1 MKQKMSRS
9 HHLTWAN
16 MPCLCLKILTVWLGS
31 HSSAAFAEVVT
42 SAELTAR
49 AQLAA
54 NPYLAAGEDTEAA
67 GATIAFTP
75 NVKVTGELSSLDV
88 TGRVSHT
95 EFSRRY
101 RSATSYGATATFL
114 QKISSKLDM
123 RAGANFDSL
132 IVGADDIFTTP
143 TEEGGLIPFD
153 PALNVLQQRRKLY
166 GSNIGFQYRPS
177 ASDQFDVG
185 FSSSAT
191 RFGRSALLPAVARN
205 FNGLAGRIAYSR
217 RVSSRTMLGI
227 SAAASDS
234 NYLRRIEGDAK
245 DYSIQA
251 TANVKFSSRISMTVG
266 AGPSFASFRLPAGGK
281 VSSTGFAGNLSLCD
295 ATSIARTCIF
305 GSRSYVPS
313 SLGGLRT
320 VTNWGVS
327 HTRRIDDR
335 SDISGTANF
344 GISPRPLAGGAVSS
358 GYARAELGYNRRI
371 SENLK
376 GFATIGYSDGFKE
389 VTARKANYQ
398 ANFGVTYQL
407 GKRR

>member
-1 MKQKMSRS
+1 MRYSSSLFHNLK
-9 HHLTWAN
+9 WADL
-16 MPCLCLKILTVWLGS
+16 PGFCLKVLTVWLGS

-49 AQLAA
+49 AQLAN

-67 GATIAFTP
+67 GATVAFTP
-75 NVKVTGELSSLDV
+75 SLKVINELSSLDI
-88 TGRVSHT
+88 TGRVTHT

-101 RSATSYGATATFL
+101 RAATSYGATATYL
-114 QKISSKLDM
+114 HKINQTLDM
-123 RAGANFDSL
+123 RAGANYDSL

-143 TEEGGLIPFD
+143 TDDGGLLPFD
-153 PALNVLQQRRKLY
+153 PALNVLQQRRRLF

-177 ASDQFDVG
+177 GADQFDIG
-185 FSSSAT
+185 FSSSGT
-191 RFGRSALLPAVARN
+191 RYSRSALLPAIARN

-217 RVSSRTMLGI
+217 RVSSRAMIGI
-227 SAAASDS
+227 SAAASDT

-245 DYSIQA
+245 DYSVQA
-251 TANVKFSSRISMTVG
+251 TANVKFSSRISMTIG

-281 VSSTGFAGNLSLCD
+281 VNSTGFAGNVSLCD
-295 ATSIARTCIF
+295 ATSVARTCVF
-305 GSRSYVPS
+305 GARSYVPS

-327 HTRRIDDR
+327 YTRRISER
-335 SDISGTANF
+335 TDISGSANF

-371 SENLK
+371 NENLK
-376 GFATIGYSDGFKE
+376 GFATIGYSDGFRE

-398 ANFGVTYQL
+398 ANFGITYQL
-407 GKRR
+407 GRRK